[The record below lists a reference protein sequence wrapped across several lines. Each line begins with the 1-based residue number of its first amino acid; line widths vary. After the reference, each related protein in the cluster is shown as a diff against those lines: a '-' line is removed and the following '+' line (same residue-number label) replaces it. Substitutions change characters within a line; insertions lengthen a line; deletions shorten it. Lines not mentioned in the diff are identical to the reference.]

1 MYQFSYA
8 DIQTDSVADAR
19 DRERQLLTRS
29 IEMLTAA
36 SVAGHQSQEAVEA
49 LLFTNRVWTSFVDD
63 LGSSDNALPKE
74 LRANLI
80 SIGLWLLREAED
92 IRQGRTDNFE
102 GLIEVSQIIRDGI
115 Q

>member
-8 DIQTDSVADAR
+8 DIQTDSIADAK
-19 DRERQLLTRS
+19 DRERQLLDRS
-29 IEMLTAA
+29 IDLLVSAQQ
-36 SVAGHQSQEAVEA
+36 AGVDSHQAIEAIH
-49 LLFTNRVWTSFVDD
+49 FMNRVWTSFLDD
-63 LGSSDNALPKE
+63 LGNPENELPKE

-80 SIGLWLLREAED
+80 SIGLWLLRESEAV
-92 IRQGRTDNFE
+92 RQGTSNNFD

>member
-8 DIQTDSVADAR
+8 DIQTDSVADAK

-29 IEMLTAA
+29 IDLLSAA
-36 SVAGHQSQEAVEA
+36 HERGSKSLEAIEA
-49 LLFTNRVWTSFVDD
+49 IHFLNRVWTSFMED
-63 LGSSDNALPKE
+63 LGSAENELPKE

-80 SIGLWLLREAED
+80 SIGLWLLREAEEV
-92 IRQGRTDNFE
+92 RQGRSDNFE

>member
-8 DIQTDSVADAR
+8 EIQTDSIADAK

-29 IEMLTAA
+29 IDLLIAA
-36 SVAGHQSQEAVEA
+36 KEKGPNTVQAVEA
-49 LLFTNRVWTSFVDD
+49 IHFMNRVWTSFMQD
-63 LGSSDNALPKE
+63 LGSSENELPKE

-80 SIGLWLLREAED
+80 SIGLWLLREGET
-92 IRQGRTDNFE
+92 IRQGNSSNFE

>member
-8 DIQTDSVADAR
+8 EVQTDSVADAK

-29 IEMLTAA
+29 IDLLVTA
-36 SVAGHQSQEAVEA
+36 QERGPRSVEA
-49 LLFTNRVWTSFVDD
+49 MQAVHYLNRVWTTFVED
-63 LGSSDNALPKE
+63 LGSDDNELPQE

-80 SIGLWLLREAED
+80 SIGLWLLREAEE
-92 IRQGRTDNFE
+92 IRQGRSDNFE
-102 GLIEVSQIIRDGI
+102 GLIEVTQIIRDGI

>member
-8 DIQTDSVADAR
+8 EVQTDSVADAK
-19 DRERQLLTRS
+19 DREQQLLSRS
-29 IEMLTAA
+29 IDLL
-36 SVAGHQSQEAVEA
+36 VEA
-49 LLFTNRVWTSFVDD
+49 RDAGPNSMESVRAIHFLNRLWTTFIED
-63 LGSSDNALPKE
+63 LGNADNELPKE

-80 SIGLWLLREAED
+80 SIGLWLLRESEE
-92 IRQGRTDNFE
+92 IRQGRSQNFE

>member
-8 DIQTDSVADAR
+8 DIQTTSVADAK
-19 DRERQLLTRS
+19 DREKQLLTRS
-29 IEMLTAA
+29 IDMLSAA
-36 SVAGHQSQEAVEA
+36 AAVGRDSMEAIEA
-49 LLFTNRVWTSFVDD
+49 LHFTNRVWTAFVVD
-63 LGSSDNALPKE
+63 LGSSENALPKE

-80 SIGLWLLREAED
+80 SIGLWLLRETEE
-92 IRQGRTDNFE
+92 IRQGRADNFE

>member
-8 DIQTDSVADAR
+8 EVQNDSVADAR
-19 DRERQLLTRS
+19 DRERQLLSRS
-29 IEMLTAA
+29 IDLLVKARD
-36 SVAGHQSQEAVEA
+36 AGPGTLATVEA
-49 LLFTNRVWTSFVDD
+49 LHFLNRVWSTLVED
-63 LGSSDNALPKE
+63 LGSTENALPAE

-80 SIGLWLLREAED
+80 SIGLWLLREGEEV
-92 IRQGRTDNFE
+92 RQGRSDNFE

>member
-8 DIQTDSVADAR
+8 DIQTDSVADAK
-19 DRERQLLTRS
+19 DREKQLLSHS
-29 IEMLTAA
+29 IDLLMSARD
-36 SVAGHQSQEAVEA
+36 AGMDSRETVDAIQ
-49 LLFTNRVWTSFVDD
+49 FMNRVWTSFIED
-63 LGSSDNALPKE
+63 LGSNENALPQE

-80 SIGLWLLREAED
+80 SIGLWLLREAEEV
-92 IRQGRTDNFE
+92 RQGRSDNFE

>member
-8 DIQTDSVADAR
+8 DIQTDSVADAK
-19 DRERQLLTRS
+19 DRERQLLSRS
-29 IEMLTAA
+29 IDMLVAA
-36 SVAGHQSQEAVEA
+36 RAVGSDSMEAIEA
-49 LLFTNRVWTSFVDD
+49 LHFMNRVWTSLVED
-63 LGSSDNALPKE
+63 LGSPENALPKE

-92 IRQGRTDNFE
+92 VRQGRSDNFD

>member
-8 DIQTDSVADAR
+8 DIQTDSVADAK

-29 IEMLTAA
+29 IDLLVAA
-36 SVAGHQSQEAVEA
+36 HREGAQSMKAIEA
-49 LLFTNRVWTSFVDD
+49 LHFMNRVWTSFVED
-63 LGSSDNALPKE
+63 LGNVENALPKE

-92 IRQGRTDNFE
+92 VRQGRSDNFE

-115 Q
+115 R

>member
-8 DIQTDSVADAR
+8 EVQDDSVAEAK
-19 DRERQLLTRS
+19 DRERQLLDRS
-29 IEMLTAA
+29 INLLTAA
-36 SVAGHQSQEAVEA
+36 REKGPQSIEAA
-49 LLFTNRVWTSFVDD
+49 QAIHFLNRVWSAFVED
-63 LGSSDNALPKE
+63 LGSPENELPKE

-80 SIGLWLLREAED
+80 SIGLWLLREGEEV
-92 IRQGRTDNFE
+92 RQGRSENFD

>member
-8 DIQTDSVADAR
+8 DIQTDSIADAK
-19 DRERQLLTRS
+19 DRERQLLDRS
-29 IEMLTAA
+29 IDMLVAA
-36 SVAGHQSQEAVEA
+36 QKAGIDSHQSIEAIN
-49 LLFTNRVWTSFVDD
+49 FMNRVWTSFLDD
-63 LGSSDNALPKE
+63 LGNPENELPKE

-80 SIGLWLLREAED
+80 SIGLWLLREAEAV
-92 IRQGRTDNFE
+92 RQGTSNNFD

>member
-19 DRERQLLTRS
+19 DREKQLLSRS
-29 IEMLTAA
+29 IDLLTEAKRRGPG
-36 SVAGHQSQEAVEA
+36 SMETIEAVHF
-49 LLFTNRVWTSFVDD
+49 LNRVWTALLED
-63 LGSSDNALPKE
+63 LGSGDNALPKE

-80 SIGLWLLREAED
+80 SVGLWLLREAEEV
-92 IRQGRTDNFE
+92 RQGRSSNFE
-102 GLIEVSQIIRDGI
+102 GLIEVTQIIRDGI

>member
-8 DIQTDSVADAR
+8 EIQTDSVADAK

-29 IEMLTAA
+29 IDLLCAA
-36 SVAGHQSQEAVEA
+36 RDTGADSLERTEAVHF
-49 LLFTNRVWTSFVDD
+49 LTRIWTTFIQD
-63 LGSSDNALPKE
+63 LGSEDNALPEE

-80 SIGLWLLREAED
+80 SIGLWLLREAEE
-92 IRQGRTDNFE
+92 IRQGRSDNIE

>member
-1 MYQFSYA
+1 MYQFAYA

-19 DRERQLLTRS
+19 DREKQVLARS
-29 IEMLTAA
+29 IDLLIEARDA
-36 SVAGHQSQEAVEA
+36 GKPSVKSVEA
-49 LLFTNRVWTSFVDD
+49 IYFMNRVWTAFIED
-63 LGSSDNALPKE
+63 LGSAENELPVE

-80 SIGLWLLREAED
+80 SIGLWLLREAEEV
-92 IRQGRTDNFE
+92 RQGRSENFE

>member
-8 DIQTDSVADAR
+8 DIQTDSIADAK
-19 DRERQLLTRS
+19 DRERELLTRS
-29 IEMLTAA
+29 IDLLVSAREHGVLSMQT
-36 SVAGHQSQEAVEA
+36 VEA
-49 LLFTNRVWTSFVDD
+49 IHFLNRVWTSFIED
-63 LGSSDNALPKE
+63 LGGQDNELPTE

-80 SIGLWLLREAED
+80 SIGLWLLREAEAV
-92 IRQGRTDNFE
+92 RQGESDNFD

>member
-8 DIQTDSVADAR
+8 DIQSDSLADAK

-29 IEMLTAA
+29 IDLLTVAHGKGGL
-36 SVAGHQSQEAVEA
+36 SVEAVEA
-49 LLFTNRVWTSFVDD
+49 IHFLNRVWTSFIED
-63 LGSSDNALPKE
+63 LGSPENELPME

-80 SIGLWLLREAED
+80 SIGLWLLREAEEV
-92 IRQGRTDNFE
+92 RQGRSNNFE

>member
-29 IEMLTAA
+29 IDMLIAA
-36 SVAGHQSQEAVEA
+36 RAVGSDSMEAIEA
-49 LLFTNRVWTSFVDD
+49 LHFMNRVWTSFMED
-63 LGSSDNALPKE
+63 LGSQENALPRE

-92 IRQGRTDNFE
+92 VRQGRSDNFD

>member
-8 DIQTDSVADAR
+8 EVQTDSVADAR

-29 IEMLTAA
+29 VDLLVTAREHGPR
-36 SVAGHQSQEAVEA
+36 SMQAVEA
-49 LLFTNRVWTSFVDD
+49 VHFLNRIWTTLIQD
-63 LGSSDNALPKE
+63 LGSPENELPEE

-80 SIGLWLLREAED
+80 SIGLWLLREAEEV
-92 IRQGRTDNFE
+92 RQGRSNNFE

>member
-8 DIQTDSVADAR
+8 DIQTDSVADAK

-29 IEMLTAA
+29 IDLLTVAA
-36 SVAGHQSQEAVEA
+36 SVGSESAEAVEA
-49 LLFTNRVWTSFVDD
+49 LHFTNRVWTTFVED

-80 SIGLWLLREAED
+80 SIGLWLLREAEE

>member
-8 DIQTDSVADAR
+8 DIQTDSLADAK
-19 DRERQLLTRS
+19 DRERQLLDRS
-29 IEMLTAA
+29 IELLVEARN
-36 SVAGHQSQEAVEA
+36 AGIDTHQSIEAIH
-49 LLFTNRVWTSFVDD
+49 FMHRVWTTFIED
-63 LGSSDNALPKE
+63 LGSPENELPKE

-80 SIGLWLLREAED
+80 SIGLWLLREGES
-92 IRQGRTDNFE
+92 IRQGASDNFD

>member
-8 DIQTDSVADAR
+8 EVQTDSVADAK
-19 DRERQLLTRS
+19 DRERQLLSRS
-29 IEMLTAA
+29 IDLLVAA
-36 SVAGHQSQEAVEA
+36 KNKGVQSIETVQAIHYM
-49 LLFTNRVWTSFVDD
+49 NRVWTSFVED
-63 LGSSDNALPKE
+63 LGSDDNELPHE

-80 SIGLWLLREAED
+80 SIGLWLLREGEEV
-92 IRQGRTDNFE
+92 RQGRSDNFE

>member
-8 DIQTDSVADAR
+8 DIQTDSVADAK

-29 IEMLTAA
+29 IDMLTAA
-36 SVAGHQSQEAVEA
+36 AAAGRQSMEAVDA
-49 LLFTNRVWTSFVDD
+49 LHFTNRLWTSLLDD
-63 LGSSDNALPKE
+63 LGSGENALPKE

-115 Q
+115 R

>member
-8 DIQTDSVADAR
+8 DIQTDSVADAK

-29 IEMLTAA
+29 IDMLAA
-36 SVAGHQSQEAVEA
+36 AHAEGPQSMQAIEA
-49 LLFTNRVWTSFVDD
+49 LHFMNRVWASFVED
-63 LGSSDNALPKE
+63 LGNVDNALPKE

-92 IRQGRTDNFE
+92 VRQGRSDNFE

-115 Q
+115 K

>member
-8 DIQTDSVADAR
+8 DIQTDSVADAK

-29 IEMLTAA
+29 IDMLVAA
-36 SVAGHQSQEAVEA
+36 RGVGTDSLEAVEA
-49 LLFTNRVWTSFVDD
+49 IHFLNRVWSTLVED
-63 LGSSDNALPKE
+63 LGSPENALPKE

-92 IRQGRTDNFE
+92 VRQGRSDNLD

>member
-8 DIQTDSVADAR
+8 DIQTDSVVDAKE
-19 DRERQLLTRS
+19 REKQLLSRS
-29 IEMLTAA
+29 IDLLSAA
-36 SVAGHQSQEAVEA
+36 STAGTNSMEAVEA
-49 LLFTNRVWTSFVDD
+49 LHFTNRVWTTFIDD
-63 LGSSDNALPKE
+63 LGNPENALPKE

-80 SIGLWLLREAED
+80 SVGLWLLREAED
-92 IRQGRTDNFE
+92 VRQGRTDNFD

>member
-8 DIQTDSVADAR
+8 EIQTESVADAK
-19 DRERQLLTRS
+19 DRERQLLSRS
-29 IEMLTAA
+29 IDLLVAA
-36 SVAGHQSQEAVEA
+36 RDSGSTSMQTIEA
-49 LLFTNRVWTSFVDD
+49 LHFLNRVWTSFLED
-63 LGSSDNALPKE
+63 LGSSENQLPNE

-80 SIGLWLLREAED
+80 SIGLWLLREAESV
-92 IRQGRTDNFE
+92 RQGQSDNFD

>member
-19 DRERQLLTRS
+19 DRERQLLNRS
-29 IEMLTAA
+29 IALLDEARQ
-36 SVAGHQSQEAVEA
+36 AGTDSLKAIEA
-49 LLFTNRVWTSFVDD
+49 LHFTNRLWTTFVED
-63 LGSSDNALPKE
+63 LGNAENALPKE

-80 SIGLWLLREAED
+80 SIGLWLLREAEEV
-92 IRQGRTDNFE
+92 RQGRSQNFE

-115 Q
+115 R

>member
-8 DIQTDSVADAR
+8 DIQTDSVADAK
-19 DRERQLLTRS
+19 DRERQLLSRS
-29 IEMLTAA
+29 VDMLSEAA
-36 SVAGHQSQEAVEA
+36 AAGIQSMEAVKA
-49 LLFTNRVWTSFVDD
+49 LHFTNRVWTHFIED

-80 SIGLWLLREAED
+80 SIGLWVLREAED
-92 IRQGRTDNFE
+92 IRQGKTDNFE
-102 GLIEVSQIIRDGI
+102 GIIEVSQIIRDGI